1 MSEDRSAPVAVKAG
15 DPIFLSVKAGMTVI
29 VRHLPEVG
37 FTSDDDRWWMADV
50 IYVEGGAR
58 NPNVPT
64 LFQVA
69 DVDSGEVLWVNADL
83 VTHIVPGFSAG
94 WVLRWRLWLC
104 VTLGEGRLVVCPP
117 VVHIE
122 LVGLAA
128 GAAATGGLRP
138 MRTLPHTIDN
148 RLLKARSW
156 L

>member
-58 NPNVPT
+58 NPNVTT

-83 VTHIVPGFSAG
+83 VTHIVP
-94 WVLRWRLWLC
+94 RL
-104 VTLGEGRLVVCPP
+104 
-117 VVHIE
+117 
-122 LVGLAA
+122 
-128 GAAATGGLRP
+128 
-138 MRTLPHTIDN
+138 
-148 RLLKARSW
+148 
-156 L
+156 